1 MRLLAA
7 LVVAAIQ
14 AAAPVAPPLP
24 YVDHGA
30 CPFECCTYREWTAE
44 TTLTAYE
51 SHEPRSRGRA
61 VFTIAP
67 GERVTAMTGLV
78 RTTVAGEVTVTARTH
93 VDEKLTFEPGD
104 RVYMLA
110 PVGEGFVNGWYRGR
124 LLEEFDATMFGR
136 PEDCATRQKCTGTI
150 ERLPEFDWWVHVRNG
165 KGQTGW
171 VLMPRNKPVFKGPDA
186 CGGEP

>member
-7 LVVAAIQ
+7 VLILAIQ
-14 AAAPVAPPLP
+14 ASASGGPPPLP

-44 TTLTAYE
+44 AKLTAYE
-51 SHEPRSRGRA
+51 SHDPQSRGRA

-93 VDEKLTFEPGD
+93 VDEKRTFEPGE
-104 RVYMLA
+104 RVYILA
-110 PVGEGFVNGWYRGR
+110 PVGEGFVNGWYRGQ
-124 LLEEFDATMFGR
+124 LLEEFDATMFRR
-136 PEDCATRQKCTGTI
+136 PEDCANSQKCTGTI
-150 ERLPEFDWWVHVRNG
+150 ERLPEFDWWVRLRNA
-165 KGQTGW
+165 KGQFGW
-171 VLMPRNKPVFKGPDA
+171 VLMPRNKPAFKGPDA
-186 CGGEP
+186 CGG